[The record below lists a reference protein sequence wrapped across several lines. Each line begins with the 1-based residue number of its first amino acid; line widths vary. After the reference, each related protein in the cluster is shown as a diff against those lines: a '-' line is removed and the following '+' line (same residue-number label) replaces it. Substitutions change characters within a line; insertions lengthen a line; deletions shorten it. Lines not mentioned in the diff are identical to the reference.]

1 MKIYLQLVNVM
12 LVLMLIGWV
21 TASMAA
27 PVDDPAAQ
35 LSTQQTA
42 IMTTLPGSPSAI

>member
-21 TASMAA
+21 TASL
-27 PVDDPAAQ
+27 PA
-35 LSTQQTA
+35 
-42 IMTTLPGSPSAI
+42 